1 MNGLKKI
8 LLAVAVCFGLA
19 GTALAL
25 TDDAV
30 VDMTAT
36 VDSFAEWSDATP
48 TVAAGDWT
56 STGSGST
63 ISGVGEDLT
72 VTKALTLYANDDV
85 TLSQTAGTN
94 SGILTTGAAADTLTT
109 TYQIQGDVG
118 TPDAAYKA
126 AGTGVGPPLEFFAA
140 TNTYTVTHASGDGS
154 YGINL
159 LVKGESS
166 DAAADDAG
174 SYTAGLTI
182 TATW

>member
-19 GTALAL
+19 GSALAG
-25 TDDAV
+25 TDVATV
-30 VDMTAT
+30 GMTAT
-36 VDSFAEWSDATP
+36 VDSFAEWSVAAP
-48 TVAAGDWT
+48 TIAAGDWT
-56 STGSGST
+56 STGAGST

-72 VTKALTLYANDDV
+72 VTKALTLYANSTV
-85 TLSQTAGTN
+85 TLSQAAGTN

-109 TYQIQGDVG
+109 TYQIQGDV
-118 TPDAAYKA
+118 TVPDAAYKV
-126 AGTGVGPPLEFFAA
+126 AGAGVGEFFAA
-140 TNTYTVTHASGDGS
+140 ANTYTVTHVSGDGS

-159 LVKGESS
+159 LVKGESA